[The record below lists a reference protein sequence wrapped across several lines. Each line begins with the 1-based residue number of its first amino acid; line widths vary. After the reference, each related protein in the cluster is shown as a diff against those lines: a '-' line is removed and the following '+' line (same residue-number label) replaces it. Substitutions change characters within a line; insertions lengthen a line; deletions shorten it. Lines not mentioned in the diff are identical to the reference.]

1 MTNKTRSGVH
11 WRVLVVV
18 VLAALTV
25 TACSA
30 TPTPR
35 APSPSQPNPVAG
47 GALPPAFTPPVFT
60 PPYPFGVVQQ
70 KAPPVTDGSVPV
82 IRRIP
87 TDKPYVFITVDDGAV
102 ADPNAQRLI
111 QQSGGHL
118 MLFLN
123 QKYVKGREAYFKAI
137 MDSTGSVLGDH
148 TVDHPNLRG
157 KPFDFQRQEIC
168 GDADDLRHALGQR
181 PTLFRPPFGLYD
193 ATTLKAA
200 ASCGMRAAVLW
211 SAAVNDGVVQ
221 FQAGTKLRP
230 GDIVLMHFRK
240 TFTADYTAFV
250 QQAKKDGLIPVPLPD
265 FLG

>member
-137 MDSTGSVLGDH
+137 MDSTGSMLGDH

-200 ASCGMRAAVLW
+200 ASCGMRATVLW

-221 FQAGTKLRP
+221 FQAGNKLQP

-250 QQAKKDGLIPVPLPD
+250 QQANKDGLIPVPLWD